1 MNPVIV
7 FMKKRGV
14 SMLLPLLLLMTACD
28 EPEEV
33 TSAGSQTMPDLAD
46 LSLPEVTPDEPQ
58 PLVEID
64 ESALTAADGD
74 AKEDSASDTAASSLP
89 DDAATITAQEIAAQT
104 RGLWAT
110 DVPEP
115 TMLVGL
121 AAAAIGCGTLRRKKV
136 SDRI

>member
-7 FMKKRGV
+7 FMKRRGV
-14 SMLLPLLLLMTACD
+14 TMLLPLLLLMTACD

-33 TSAGSQTMPDLAD
+33 ASASSDSLPDLAN

-64 ESALTAADGD
+64 ESGLTAADGD
-74 AKEDSASDTAASSLP
+74 VKKDSASDVASSSLP
-89 DDAATITAQEIAAQT
+89 DDVATITAQEIAAQS

-115 TMLVGL
+115 TLLVGL
-121 AAAAIGCGTLRRKKV
+121 AAAAIGCGTLRRKKAG
-136 SDRI
+136 DRI